1 MINKKDLKGFIIS
14 NLNSEHFLID
24 LSVSSSNQIQ
34 VFIDSM
40 EGLPIIEC
48 VKYTK
53 LIEEEF
59 DRDVE
64 DYELSVSSGGLD
76 LSFTVSK
83 QYEKYLNTEVEAVTV
98 DGLKESGILLSHSDD
113 AFILEVEKKEAV
125 DGKKRK
131 ELVKKELEFVKAE
144 IKSVKPVFSFKKNK
158 KK

>member
-64 DYELSVSSGGLD
+64 DSHHDD
-76 LSFTVSK
+76 LSPVIPIDG
-83 QYEKYLNTEVEAVTV
+83 V
-98 DGLKESGILLSHSDD
+98 DT
-113 AFILEVEKKEAV
+113 
-125 DGKKRK
+125 
-131 ELVKKELEFVKAE
+131 
-144 IKSVKPVFSFKKNK
+144 SV
-158 KK
+158 